1 MKRLI
6 FAVSVILLL
15 LACFTACA
23 DPAMTDGTV
32 TAWIGENN
40 YFFLTTTEGQ
50 PKQLSAPMKEI
61 LSINDSDVIAL
72 THENQIIAVKKD
84 GSSFSY
90 LSMNATEEEIAA
102 YQEAVFAL
110 DEGKLSVD
118 ETVYSERAAAAVSDG
133 LVLYWINRGDN
144 ACVLMQKE
152 LPGREQ
158 DAFGRAPVTLTG
170 ISVPEPAW
178 LCVTGEALTVT
189 GTDHTVLSVDLK
201 TGETKTFPASGQET
215 AAACIVDGRL
225 YRYLKTETESWELES
240 IQNDAM
246 QLSTVTPAPTMTP
259 TPTPTPSPTPRVTSA
274 PTATPKG
281 SSGNNEGDGN
291 IYKGAT
297 GRTVRKIQQRLLDLG
312 YPVGKV
318 DGSYGEQTQ
327 IAVNLFYDA
336 IHAREHN
343 YITPSMRTKLFADN
357 APEYDPYMPLQ
368 KGDRGLSVLYMQ
380 TQLKK
385 EGYDPGKLDGIY
397 GENTV
402 KAVAEYQK
410 AIGYV
415 PAEKE
420 VPGEYA
426 SHDLL
431 EKLLGPEETPT
442 VTPTGTPEPTA
453 TPKPATPTDL

>member
-1 MKRLI
+1 M
-6 FAVSVILLL
+6 V
-15 LACFTACA
+15 
-23 DPAMTDGTV
+23 
-32 TAWIGENN
+32 
-40 YFFLTTTEGQ
+40 
-50 PKQLSAPMKEI
+50 
-61 LSINDSDVIAL
+61 
-72 THENQIIAVKKD
+72 
-84 GSSFSY
+84 
-90 LSMNATEEEIAA
+90 
-102 YQEAVFAL
+102 
-110 DEGKLSVD
+110 
-118 ETVYSERAAAAVSDG
+118 
-133 LVLYWINRGDN
+133 
-144 ACVLMQKE
+144 
-152 LPGREQ
+152 
-158 DAFGRAPVTLTG
+158 
-170 ISVPEPAW
+170 
-178 LCVTGEALTVT
+178 
-189 GTDHTVLSVDLK
+189 
-201 TGETKTFPASGQET
+201 
-215 AAACIVDGRL
+215 
-225 YRYLKTETESWELES
+225 
-240 IQNDAM
+240 
-246 QLSTVTPAPTMTP
+246 
-259 TPTPTPSPTPRVTSA
+259 
-274 PTATPKG
+274 
-281 SSGNNEGDGN
+281 
-291 IYKGAT
+291 
-297 GRTVRKIQQRLLDLG
+297 QRDQSLLDLG